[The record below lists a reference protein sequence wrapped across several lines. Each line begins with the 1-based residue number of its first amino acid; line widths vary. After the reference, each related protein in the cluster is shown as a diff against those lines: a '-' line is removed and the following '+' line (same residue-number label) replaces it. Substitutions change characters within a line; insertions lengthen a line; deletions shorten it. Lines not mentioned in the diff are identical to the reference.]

1 MMSDCVNLPP
11 FTAIFI
17 ARRGVFYTQAP
28 SGKGAPVNEIII
40 IQQDNK
46 KYLFEITGKVYKHF
60 GVEHVYAIA
69 VYYTGHIIYNLDF
82 DAKHEEKIILTK

>member
-1 MMSDCVNLPP
+1 MSKFVGLPP
-11 FTAIFI
+11 FTAINSHW
-17 ARRGVFYTQAP
+17 RGVSYSQAP
-28 SGKGAPVNEIII
+28 SGKGAAMNEIII

-60 GVEHVYAIA
+60 GVDHVYAIA

-82 DAKHEEKIILTK
+82 DTKYEEKIILTR